1 MSDIDPT
8 TVIITVPHKMQRGYS
23 TTESETWISMLE
35 QQLACQFDGYTLT
48 VTTDSYKNTVE
59 VIINFATVEDA
70 VWFKL
75 KRT

>member
-1 MSDIDPT
+1 MTELDPT
-8 TVIITVPHKMQRGYS
+8 TVVMTFQFGMQRGYR

-35 QQLACQFDGYTLT
+35 QQLSCQFNGYTLT

-75 KRT
+75 KST